1 MDYIIGF
8 IVGCILTGIILT
20 IMFYIRHPL
29 LGTLKVDESDPENIK
44 WRFIISKDVDFSK
57 TKQIYLKVDNRANIS
72 HE

>member
-8 IVGCILTGIILT
+8 IVGGILTGIVLT
-20 IMFYIRHPL
+20 IIFYIRHPL

-57 TKQIYLKVDNRANIS
+57 TKQIYLKVDNHANIS

>member
-8 IVGCILTGIILT
+8 IVGGVLTGIVLT
-20 IMFYIRHPL
+20 IMFCIRRPL

-44 WRFIISKDVDFSK
+44 WRFVISKDVDFSK
-57 TKQIYLKVDNRANIS
+57 TKRIYLKVDNHANIS